1 MDGQTSEIDPLN
13 PVVRDDV
20 AESRRAYLVVRRGG
34 RWSDVLRLAAT
45 RPAVIGRSS
54 GNTVVIRSHQ
64 ASRRHAEVYWENDAW
79 WLRDLGSRNGTH
91 VGGELLERARRLV
104 PGDRIEIAGFEMTF
118 VSRIEDALGGSERG
132 TAPRHSTGATD
143 EQLTLDGW
151 ASSVITRRVGESRYL
166 DAALGAS
173 GEPPEGGQ
181 RGEVSAVASAPADA
195 ADWSALFRLAYRLAS
210 CDTAKLAATTT
221 LGMLAEALPRCAGG
235 IYLRGEVVGRPKQ
248 HPDDSEW
255 ALVASLELGVA
266 EQGGAMASTVEAV
279 LGGGQA
285 ILVRDLGGV
294 LERDVA
300 AEQAHREPTLQSTIL
315 APIGALRPRSKGGEV
330 SAWFGYLQFVSVDPR
345 EPLTPDRLELVTAA
359 AGVLGAAL
367 ENLFERGRLIR
378 SLRRSRRAVDTLRQ
392 RLEDS
397 VRILGASA
405 PMLRLLE
412 TIRRVAKTDAT
423 VLVTGESGVGKE
435 LVAAAIHQASP
446 RRDGPLICL
455 NCAALSPTLLES
467 ELFGHERG
475 AFTGATEQKQ
485 GKFEAADGGTLMLD
499 EIGEMDLALQ
509 AKLLRV
515 LEGHPFERLG
525 GNVPLRMDVRLIAAT
540 NRNLAAE
547 VAAGQFRGDLY
558 YRLNVVEIAVP
569 PLRDRGDDIRILA
582 EHYTAY
588 FAEKTARVV
597 VGISERA
604 QRALADY
611 PWPGNVRE
619 LKNVIERAVVLG
631 NDRRIDIDDLALPR
645 TVFASP
651 CSAVAARPGQL
662 PGETGGV
669 RRNAGDRA
677 ESAAALSAEHDAPPR
692 QGSAKGPRR
701 TAMSLVDME
710 REHLIEILRL
720 TDGNKSRAAV
730 ILGIE
735 RSTLDRK
742 LKRYEIE
749 AGEYRG

>member
-13 PVVRDDV
+13 PVVRDEG

-34 RWSDVLRLAAT
+34 RWSDVLRLAAS

-54 GNTVVIRSHQ
+54 GSAVVIRSHQ
-64 ASRRHAEVYWENDAW
+64 ASRRHAEIYWENNDW
-79 WLRDLGSRNGTH
+79 WLHDLGSRNGTR
-91 VGGELLERARRLV
+91 VGGEPVDRARRLAS
-104 PGDRIEIAGFEMTF
+104 GDRVEIAGFELTF
-118 VSRIEDALGGSERG
+118 VFRLEDALGGSERG
-132 TAPRHSTGATD
+132 PEPRRAADATD
-143 EQLTLDGW
+143 EQLTIEGW
-151 ASSVITRRVGESRYL
+151 ASSVITRRVEESRYL
-166 DAALGAS
+166 AISMGAS
-173 GEPPEGGQ
+173 VQKPEEGQ
-181 RGEVSAVASAPADA
+181 RGQVSTATAEPADPA
-195 ADWSALFRLAYRLAS
+195 GWSALFRLAYRLAS

-221 LGMLAEALPRCAGG
+221 LDMLGEVLPRCAGG
-235 IYLRGEVVGRPKQ
+235 IYLRGDTVGQPT
-248 HPDDSEW
+248 PDAEGSDW
-255 ALVASLELGVA
+255 ALVASLKTGAAVR
-266 EQGGAMASTVEAV
+266 GGLLASTVAAV

-285 ILVRDLGGV
+285 ILVRDWGEDLAGAGG
-294 LERDVA
+294 ERELAV
-300 AEQAHREPTLQSTIL
+300 QSTIL
-315 APIGALRPRSKGGEV
+315 APIGASRPKSAGEGA
-330 SAWFGYLQFVSVDPR
+330 SGWLGYLQIVSVDPGQ
-345 EPLTPDRLELVTAA
+345 PLTPERLELATAA
-359 AGVLGAAL
+359 AGLLGAAL

-378 SLRRSRRAVDTLRQ
+378 SLRRSRRAVDALRR

-397 VRILGASA
+397 VRILGASV
-405 PMLRLLE
+405 PMLQLME
-412 TIRRVAKTDAT
+412 TIRRVAKTDTT

-475 AFTGATEQKQ
+475 AFTGATDQKK

-499 EIGEMDLALQ
+499 EIGEMDLGLQ

-525 GNVPLRMDVRLIAAT
+525 GSVPLKTDVRLIAAT

-547 VAAGQFRGDLY
+547 VAAGRFRGDLY

-569 PLRDRGDDIRILA
+569 PLRERGDDIRILA
-582 EHYTAY
+582 EHYTAH
-588 FAEKTARVV
+588 FANKTARLVE
-597 VGISERA
+597 GITERA
-604 QRALADY
+604 QRALAGY

-631 NDRRIDIDDLALPR
+631 NDRFIDIDDLALPR
-645 TVFASP
+645 HAFVSARPSIETP
-651 CSAVAARPGQL
+651 PERESAVAPFS
-662 PGETGGV
+662 GGV
-669 RRNAGDRA
+669 QTKPASSTRPDAHPLPSLAERRR
-677 ESAAALSAEHDAPPR
+677 SAALSLAD
-692 QGSAKGPRR
+692 
-701 TAMSLVDME
+701 LE
-710 REHLIEILRL
+710 REHLVEVLRL
-720 TDGNKSRAAV
+720 TLGNKSRAAV

-749 AGEYRG
+749 VDEYRG